1 MRLTAGRNQHHSLI
15 LRTVGMSG
23 ESYIPQCSKS
33 TSVQRAY
40 AKINLSLD
48 VTGKR
53 ADGYHLVDMIMQ
65 TVGIYDTLTVAESD
79 DETDDSGAV
88 SLSIEME
95 NGGTLSAGED
105 NLICRAVRSMQ
116 KEFGIRK
123 EFDIHLIKRIPIAAG
138 MAGGSTDAAAAFRAV
153 RDLAAPSVTDEKLAE
168 LAAGLGADIPYCIYG
183 GTKRC
188 RGIGEILT
196 EMPDAPDCS
205 LVIVKPPVGV
215 STPWCYKTLDQT
227 EITGRPDTEAMIRAL
242 DAHDLRAV
250 MGSAGN
256 VLEPVTAAAHSEIGE
271 IEEYLRRFK
280 PVRAMMTGS
289 GPTVFAVFD
298 DAEAAKKAY
307 AAVESDPTFSGY
319 EHFLTG
325 FVKNPYGCRKA

>member
-1 MRLTAGRNQHHSLI
+1 
-15 LRTVGMSG
+15 MSG

-153 RDLAAPSVTDEKLAE
+153 RDLSAPSVTDEKLAE

-188 RGIGEILT
+188 RGIGEVLT
-196 EMPDAPDCS
+196 EMPDAPNCS

-256 VLEPVTAAAHSEIGE
+256 VLESVTAAAHSECRSGKRPE
-271 IEEYLRRFK
+271 IFRI
-280 PVRAMMTGS
+280 RAFPHGICKESVWVQESITSSHSNPNGK
-289 GPTVFAVFD
+289 
-298 DAEAAKKAY
+298 EIRKAGNH
-307 AAVESDPTFSGY
+307 AAVRSAAQFK
-319 EHFLTG
+319 TG
-325 FVKNPYGCRKA
+325 RTLWD

>member
-1 MRLTAGRNQHHSLI
+1 M
-15 LRTVGMSG
+15 
-23 ESYIPQCSKS
+23 
-33 TSVQRAY
+33 
-40 AKINLSLD
+40 
-48 VTGKR
+48 
-53 ADGYHLVDMIMQ
+53 
-65 TVGIYDTLTVAESD
+65 
-79 DETDDSGAV
+79 
-88 SLSIEME
+88 
-95 NGGTLSAGED
+95 
-105 NLICRAVRSMQ
+105 
-116 KEFGIRK
+116 
-123 EFDIHLIKRIPIAAG
+123 
-138 MAGGSTDAAAAFRAV
+138 
-153 RDLAAPSVTDEKLAE
+153 TDEKLAE

-188 RGIGEILT
+188 RGIGEVLT
-196 EMPDAPDCS
+196 EMPDAPNCS

-298 DAEAAKKAY
+298 DEEAAKKAY
-307 AAVESDPTFSGY
+307 AAVESDPKFSGY